1 MSIITI
7 TLAGKNF
14 RLSCSE
20 ESKAHIE
27 KLSEKLDLELK
38 ETSKLN
44 SSASFEMLLVMVSL
58 GLIDAKYS
66 KTKES
71 AGEALEKAEEEHDEQ
86 LASLFKELKIVASK
100 F

>member
-7 TLAGKNF
+7 TLAGKSF
-14 RLSCSE
+14 SLSCSE

-27 KLSEKLDLELK
+27 KLSEKLDSELK
-38 ETSKLN
+38 ETSKVN

-58 GLIDAKYS
+58 GLIDDKYS

-71 AGEALEKAEEEHDEQ
+71 AGEALEQAEEEHEKQ
-86 LASLFKELKIVASK
+86 LVSLFEELKTVATK